1 MKIMK
6 KRSSLFKNILTLSS
20 GTAIAQVLP
29 ILLSPFLSRIYT
41 PEDFAVFA
49 LVTAVISIVATFSTF
64 RLELATV
71 IPDNEDEARALFS
84 TALVSNLLVVVIS
97 LLVIGSLLILS
108 AGYNLING
116 VNNNLFL
123 YIPAGIWVL
132 GWYQTSNYWSTR
144 HKTYLNNAIS
154 KIVQAVTTVLFSIG
168 MGLIIP
174 GAEGLII
181 GFVCGYFLGLVVL
194 LIRQRKGIRL
204 NELHHYSF
212 KASKAILHKFRNFIF
227 VNTPHSLMGV
237 FADQGIV
244 YVIESFFDKMIVG
257 SFSFAFR
264 YTKAP
269 LGIITTSIS
278 QVFFEEAS
286 SAANAGKDVRPIMFK
301 IQRSLFLL
309 GIVPFVVLM
318 FYMPDLFAF
327 VFSDKYYHAGEIS
340 RILLPWLFLN
350 LLMSPVSTI
359 TLVFNKQKQALLIA
373 ISDLTI
379 RISAIVVGGILG
391 SSNLAFML
399 MSIFGSLLLIF
410 ALWWFYHIAK
420 PSNSKRY

>member
-29 ILLSPFLSRIYT
+29 ILLSPFLSRIYA

-71 IPDNEDEARALFS
+71 IPENEDEARTLFS
-84 TALVSNLLVVVIS
+84 TALVSNLLVVAIS
-97 LLVIGSLLILS
+97 LLFIGALLILS
-108 AGYNLING
+108 DGYNLING

-181 GFVCGYFLGLVVL
+181 GFVSGYFLGLVVL
-194 LIRQRKGIRL
+194 LIRQRKGIQL

-286 SAANAGKDVRPIMFK
+286 SAANAGKDVRPIMYK

-309 GIVPFVVLM
+309 GIVPFVLLM

-373 ISDLTI
+373 ISDLII

-420 PSNSKRY
+420 PSNRKRY

>member
-1 MKIMK
+1 MKLMK
-6 KRSSLFKNILTLSS
+6 KRSSLFKNILTLFS
-20 GTAIAQVLP
+20 GTAIAQILP
-29 ILLSPFLSRIYT
+29 ILLSPLLSRIYT

-49 LVTAVISIVATFSTF
+49 LITAVVSITATFSTF

-71 IPDNEDEARALFS
+71 IPENEEEARILFS
-84 TALVSNLLVVVIS
+84 TALISNLVVASIS
-97 LLVIGSLLILS
+97 LLAIGGLL
-108 AGYNLING
+108 
-116 VNNNLFL
+116 LFLDGNSIITGTSNHLLL
-123 YIPAGIWVL
+123 YIPVGIWAL

-144 HKTYLNNAIS
+144 HKTYLNNAFS

-168 MGLIIP
+168 FGLVIP

-181 GFVCGYFLGLVVL
+181 GFVTGYFFGLLVL
-194 LIRQRKGIRL
+194 LFRQRKDIRL
-204 NELHHYSF
+204 NELHHYSL
-212 KASKAILHKFRNFIF
+212 KASKSVLRKFRNFIF

-244 YVIESFFDKMIVG
+244 YVIESFFDKLIVG

-286 SAANAGKDVRPIMFK
+286 TAANAGKDVRPIMFK

-318 FYMPDLFAF
+318 FFMPDVFAF

-359 TLVFNKQKQALLIA
+359 TLVFNRQKQALLIA

-379 RISAIVVGGILG
+379 RISAIVIGGIYG

-420 PSNSKRY
+420 PGQSKRY